1 MYMNKKITKAVFPVA
16 GFGVRFLPATKACP
30 KEMLPVC
37 DKPLIQYAVE
47 EAIAAGIT
55 ELIFI
60 TGRNKRAIE
69 DHFDKSYELEE
80 ELARHN
86 KQSFLDI
93 VQNIVP
99 KDVTCIYIRQS
110 DALGL
115 GHAVSC
121 ACKLIDSEEAF
132 AVILADDL
140 LYHDYNLANNNPLKE
155 MMNLCSQTQSSIL
168 GVQEVPRDQVHLYGI
183 VEPKTVP
190 EMNGMIDSMQIASI
204 EEKPEQ
210 STAKSNMA
218 VIGRYILTGD
228 IFSHIA
234 KVAPNKGE
242 IQLTDAISKL
252 LLEKPV
258 FSYLIKNKRYDCGSK
273 LGYLAATVEYA
284 LRHPELS
291 QDFKE
296 YLNGII
302 IK

>member
-47 EAIAAGIT
+47 EAIVAGIT

-99 KDVTCIYIRQS
+99 RDVACIYIRQS

-121 ACKLIDSEEAF
+121 ASKLIGPEEAF

-155 MMNLCSQTQSSIL
+155 MMNLCYKTQSSVL
-168 GVQEVPRDQVHLYGI
+168 GVQQVLSDQVHLYGI
-183 VEPKTVP
+183 VEPKTVS
-190 EMNGMIDSMQIASI
+190 EMMDGIQIASI

-210 STAKSNMA
+210 SKSKSNMA